1 MIELRPTTVG
11 FLLAGAFLL
20 GWACY
25 DTYIHIDRDNAH
37 ICPVCYRP
45 LDHGSDDET

>member
-25 DTYIHIDRDNAH
+25 DTYIHIDRDNALL
-37 ICPVCYRP
+37 CPVCYRP
-45 LDHGSDDET
+45 LNDSED